1 MGYFTMFIAEFF
13 VFWWKKPAFAAK
25 ELITL
30 VYKTSLGMT
39 RLLSTQHHTL
49 GPVVFWRRSLNGEI
63 QQNAKE
69 TFSKM
74 TGKDAIKDVFSLL
87 YGAIKHIWYM
97 LTQEAAKVLGCVWR
111 SPMGVSS
118 KKGDPKTHVVNSQL
132 ATSIPK
138 HGVMTWKDGPGYPY
152 FSCSLHNQ

>member
-1 MGYFTMFIAEFF
+1 
-13 VFWWKKPAFAAK
+13 
-25 ELITL
+25 
-30 VYKTSLGMT
+30 MT

-87 YGAIKHIWYM
+87 YGGNQTYLIYVDA
-97 LTQEAAKVLGCVWR
+97 R
-111 SPMGVSS
+111 S
-118 KKGDPKTHVVNSQL
+118 
-132 ATSIPK
+132 
-138 HGVMTWKDGPGYPY
+138 
-152 FSCSLHNQ
+152 C